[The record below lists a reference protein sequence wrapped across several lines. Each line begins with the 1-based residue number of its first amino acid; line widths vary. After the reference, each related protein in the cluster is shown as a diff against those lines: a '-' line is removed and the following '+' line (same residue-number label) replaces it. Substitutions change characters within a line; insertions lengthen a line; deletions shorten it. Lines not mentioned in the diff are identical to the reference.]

1 MTKSTYEELERSI
14 KELEKAKAERMRM
27 EKTIRLQSEVLENMA
42 EGVYLIRTSDG
53 VIVYANPTFEKM
65 FGYDSGELI
74 NKHVSIVNAPC
85 EKSSEEIARE
95 IIQDLKKKGTWSGEI
110 RNIRKDGTPF
120 WCHANVSTFVHHD
133 YGEVWVSVH
142 EDVTDRKMAEDELK
156 KYRVLFENLQD
167 LFYRA
172 DTDGNIILISPSCE
186 KIFGYASEEAIGM
199 NLADD
204 FYVYPEKRKEF
215 LTVLKDKGY
224 VEDFEAEIKKKD
236 GSTIWV
242 STNAHYYTDKEG
254 NVLGV
259 EGTTRDVTKRKKVE
273 EALRVSEQRFRELV
287 DLLPQTVC
295 EIDLAGNFTFKN
307 LHGFESYGYTQKDI
321 DKGLNALQ
329 LFIPE
334 ERDKIN
340 ENIQRILSGEKLGG
354 NEYTALRKDGSRFP
368 VIMFCS
374 PIIYKN
380 KPVGL
385 RGIIVDITERK
396 RSEKSLN
403 EYRKQIQQS
412 ERLAATGRL
421 AASIAHEI
429 NNPLQAISA
438 NFGFLVQALPDNF
451 KENNSIEQV
460 KISVNRIKNTVKQ
473 LLDIHHSK
481 IETEQKVNVNEVI
494 ESTLN
499 LLKNQLM
506 IDKIKV
512 NRKLST
518 NIPLTRGI
526 AQELLQVFM
535 NLILNAQG
543 AMKGGGVLNIST
555 NVKDSKLQIVF
566 RDNGCG
572 ISEGDI
578 DYIFDPF
585 YTTKSK
591 MLGTGLGLSISKGI
605 VQSFGGE
612 INVKSQ
618 IGKGTTFLITF
629 PIS

>member
-1 MTKSTYEELERSI
+1 MTKSTYEELEKRV

-74 NKHVSIVNAPC
+74 NKHVSIVNALC
-85 EKSSEEIARE
+85 EKSPEEIAKE
-95 IIQDLKKKGTWSGEI
+95 IIRDLKKKGTWSGEI

-186 KIFGYASEEAIGM
+186 KMFGYASEEVIGM

-204 FYVYPEKRKEF
+204 FYVHPEKRKEF
-215 LTVLKDKGY
+215 LTMLKDKGY
-224 VEDFEAEIKKKD
+224 VEDFEAEMKKKD
-236 GSTIWV
+236 GSAIWV

-259 EGTTRDVTKRKKVE
+259 EGTARDFTKRKKVE
-273 EALRVSEQRFRELV
+273 DALRVSEQRFRELV

-334 ERDKIN
+334 ERDRIN

-354 NEYTALRKDGSRFP
+354 NEYTALRKDGRRFP
-368 VIMFCS
+368 VIMYCS
-374 PIIYKN
+374 PVIIKN
-380 KPVGL
+380 KSVGL
-385 RGIIVDITERK
+385 RGIVVDITERK

-412 ERLAATGRL
+412 E
-421 AASIAHEI
+421 
-429 NNPLQAISA
+429 
-438 NFGFLVQALPDNF
+438 
-451 KENNSIEQV
+451 
-460 KISVNRIKNTVKQ
+460 
-473 LLDIHHSK
+473 
-481 IETEQKVNVNEVI
+481 
-494 ESTLN
+494 
-499 LLKNQLM
+499 
-506 IDKIKV
+506 
-512 NRKLST
+512 
-518 NIPLTRGI
+518 
-526 AQELLQVFM
+526 
-535 NLILNAQG
+535 
-543 AMKGGGVLNIST
+543 
-555 NVKDSKLQIVF
+555 
-566 RDNGCG
+566 
-572 ISEGDI
+572 
-578 DYIFDPF
+578 
-585 YTTKSK
+585 
-591 MLGTGLGLSISKGI
+591 
-605 VQSFGGE
+605 
-612 INVKSQ
+612 
-618 IGKGTTFLITF
+618 
-629 PIS
+629 

>member
-1 MTKSTYEELERSI
+1 MAKSTYEELEKRV
-14 KELEKAKAERMRM
+14 KELEKENTRL
-27 EKTIRLQSEVLENMA
+27 EKL
-42 EGVYLIRTSDG
+42 
-53 VIVYANPTFEKM
+53 
-65 FGYDSGELI
+65 
-74 NKHVSIVNAPC
+74 
-85 EKSSEEIARE
+85 EKSYRESEE
-95 IIQDLKKKGTWSGEI
+95 
-110 RNIRKDGTPF
+110 
-120 WCHANVSTFVHHD
+120 
-133 YGEVWVSVH
+133 
-142 EDVTDRKMAEDELK
+142 

-167 LFYRA
+167 VFYRA
-172 DTDGNIILISPSCE
+172 DTDGNIILQSPSCE
-186 KIFGYASEEAIGM
+186 KMFGYTSEEVIGM
-199 NLADD
+199 NLAND
-204 FYVYPEKRKEF
+204 FYVYPERRKEF
-215 LTVLKDKGY
+215 LAILKVEGY

-236 GSTIWV
+236 GSAIWV

-273 EALRVSEQRFRELV
+273 EALRVSEQKFRELV

-307 LHGFESYGYTQKDI
+307 RHGFETYGYTQEDI
-321 DKGLNALQ
+321 DKGLNVLQ

-334 ERDKIN
+334 DRDRVN
-340 ENIQRILSGEKLGG
+340 ENIQRILSGGKLGG

-368 VIMFCS
+368 VIIYCS

-380 KPVGL
+380 KPIGL
-385 RGIIVDITERK
+385 RGIVVDITERK

-429 NNPLQAISA
+429 NNPLQAVSA
-438 NFGFLVQALPDNF
+438 NLGFLVHALPDNF
-451 KENNSIEQV
+451 KENNSIEQI
-460 KISVNRIKNTVKQ
+460 KISINRIKNIVKQ
-473 LLDIHHSK
+473 LLDIHHPK
-481 IETEQKVNVNEVI
+481 IKTEQKVDVNEVI

-506 IDKIKV
+506 IGKIKV
-512 NRKLST
+512 NKNLSA

-535 NLILNAQG
+535 NLILNAQD
-543 AMKGGGVLNIST
+543 AMKDGGILNIST
-555 NVKDSKLQIVF
+555 NVKDAKLQIVF
-566 RDNGCG
+566 QDNGCG

-578 DYIFDPF
+578 DYVFDPF

-605 VQSFGGE
+605 IESFGGE

-618 IGKGTTFLITF
+618 IGKGTTFIVTF